1 MTMADGRADVA
12 VIGGGLAGITAAV
25 ELADAGFS
33 VTVLEARAWLGG
45 ATCSFVR
52 RGLTIDN
59 GQHVFLHGSVAYRD
73 LLARLGSTSAGSI
86 REQPEL
92 TILSPQGELT
102 LRRSGLPAPL
112 HLVRA
117 LAGYR
122 YLTRRERLA
131 AAAAGLL
138 LQFTEPAVGR
148 ADDDASLGAW
158 LDRRGQDDNAREMLW
173 DLLAVTLTGLP
184 ANLADLGLAA
194 AAIRA
199 AILAGRDT
207 GDIGVPAVP
216 LSQLHA
222 RPAAEL
228 LARLGATVMLGAR
241 AAGVR
246 RTGRGEFE
254 IRLEHSVAA
263 AQSTSP
269 AAPRTDS
276 TADRDVP
283 EMPGLITA
291 DAVVMAVPAWEA
303 AVIAPAELAEQ
314 ARQWSLLQPS
324 PVVSL
329 HVIYADR
336 VTRLPHAAVAGS
348 PVRWIADKTGPAGL
362 HAGQYLAAAVPA
374 ADNYVDLPASRLRA
388 ELLPELERL
397 FPIAA
402 GTEVQDFFITR
413 ERRAVVRHVPGSQQ
427 LRANQPAALPGLAVA
442 GAWTATGLPDTME
455 SAVRSGRTAARKVLA
470 DLSGAEL
477 SGAGPSPAAARTAA
491 ARTAAARTAAAR
503 TAAARTG
510 GPGTAELATAGSG
523 TAGSGTAGS
532 GTAGSGTAGSGTAGS
547 GAVWPG
553 TGGVGP
559 SPQAAPDDAART
571 AATGMAKAI

>member
-1 MTMADGRADVA
+1 MTMAGGRADVA
-12 VIGGGLAGITAAV
+12 VIGGGLAGISAAV
-25 ELADAGFS
+25 ELADAGLS
-33 VTVLEARAWLGG
+33 VTLLEARPWLGG
-45 ATCSFVR
+45 ATCSFAR

-59 GQHVFLHGSVAYRD
+59 GQHIFLHGSVAYRD
-73 LLARLGSTSAGSI
+73 LLARLGTTSASSI
-86 REQPEL
+86 HEQPGL
-92 TILSPQGELT
+92 TVLSPQGELT

-117 LAGYR
+117 LAAYR

-138 LQFTEPAVGR
+138 LQFTEPATR
-148 ADDDASLGAW
+148 NADDDTSLGAW
-158 LDRRGQDDNAREMLW
+158 LERRGQNENAREMLW

-184 ANLADLGLAA
+184 ADLADVGLAA

-199 AILAGRDT
+199 AILAGRDS

-222 RPAAEL
+222 RAAAEL
-228 LARLGATVMLGAR
+228 LARLGATVTLGAR

-246 RTGRGEFE
+246 RTSRGGFE
-254 IRLEHSVAA
+254 IRLEHSGATTA
-263 AQSTSP
+263 TTG
-269 AAPRTDS
+269 APGTDS
-276 TADRDVP
+276 TADRDAP

-291 DAVVMAVPAWEA
+291 AAVVLAVPAWEA
-303 AVIAPAELAEQ
+303 AAIAPAELAEQ
-314 ARQWSLLQPS
+314 ARRWSMLQPS

-348 PVRWIADKTGPAGL
+348 PVRWVADKTSPAGL
-362 HAGQYLAAAVPA
+362 HAGQYLAAAIPA

-397 FPIAA
+397 FPAAA

-413 ERRAVVRHVPGSQQ
+413 ERRAMVRHVPGSQQ
-427 LRANQPAALPGLAVA
+427 FRATQPAAVPGLALA

-455 SAVRSGRTAARKVLA
+455 SAVRSGHTAARKLLA
-470 DLSGAEL
+470 DLSGAGFDRAE
-477 SGAGPSPAAARTAA
+477 PSPAGVSPA
-491 ARTAAARTAAAR
+491 
-503 TAAARTG
+503 
-510 GPGTAELATAGSG
+510 GPGTAASATAELG
-523 TAGSGTAGS
+523 
-532 GTAGSGTAGSGTAGS
+532 
-547 GAVWPG
+547 
-553 TGGVGP
+553 
-559 SPQAAPDDAART
+559 AARSAKGDADASPLTAPGVVANT

>member
-1 MTMADGRADVA
+1 
-12 VIGGGLAGITAAV
+12 
-25 ELADAGFS
+25 
-33 VTVLEARAWLGG
+33 VTVLEARPWLGG
-45 ATCSFVR
+45 ATCSFAR

-59 GQHVFLHGSVAYRD
+59 GQHMFLRGSVAYRD
-73 LLARLGSTSAGSI
+73 LLARLGTTSAGSI
-86 REQPEL
+86 HEPPEL
-92 TILSPQGELT
+92 TVLSPKGELT

-117 LAGYR
+117 LARYR
-122 YLTRRERLA
+122 YLSRRERLA

-138 LQFTEPAVGR
+138 LQFTEPAVR
-148 ADDDASLGAW
+148 SADDDASLGAW
-158 LDRRGQDDNAREMLW
+158 LDRRGQDENAREMLW
-173 DLLAVTLTGLP
+173 DLLAVTLTGVP
-184 ANLADLGLAA
+184 ADLADLGLAA
-194 AAIRA
+194 AAIRSA
-199 AILAGRDT
+199 MLAGRDK

-246 RTGRGEFE
+246 RDARGGFE

-263 AQSTSP
+263 PESASP
-269 AAPRTDS
+269 GAAS
-276 TADRDVP
+276 GTAGQDLHQK
-283 EMPGLITA
+283 PGLITA
-291 DAVVMAVPAWEA
+291 AAVVLAVPAWEA
-303 AVIAPAELAEQ
+303 AIIAPAELAEQ
-314 ARQWSLLQPS
+314 AGQWSLLQPS

-348 PVRWIADKTGPAGL
+348 PVRWVADKTGPAGL
-362 HAGQYLAAAVPA
+362 HAGQYLAAAIPA

-397 FPIAA
+397 FPAAA

-427 LRANQPAALPGLAVA
+427 FRATQPAAVPGLALA

-455 SAVRSGRTAARKVLA
+455 GAVRSGHTAARKVLT
-470 DLSGAEL
+470 DLSGADL
-477 SGAGPSPAAARTAA
+477 SGAGPSPASASTAGLA
-491 ARTAAARTAAAR
+491 TAEPGTA
-503 TAAARTG
+503 
-510 GPGTAELATAGSG
+510 GPGTAEPG
-523 TAGSGTAGS
+523 TPEP
-532 GTAGSGTAGSGTAGS
+532 
-547 GAVWPG
+547 GAAEQG
-553 TGGVGP
+553 TGGADA
-559 SPQAAPDDAART
+559 SPQAAPDVAAR
-571 AATGMAKAI
+571 APATGMAKAI